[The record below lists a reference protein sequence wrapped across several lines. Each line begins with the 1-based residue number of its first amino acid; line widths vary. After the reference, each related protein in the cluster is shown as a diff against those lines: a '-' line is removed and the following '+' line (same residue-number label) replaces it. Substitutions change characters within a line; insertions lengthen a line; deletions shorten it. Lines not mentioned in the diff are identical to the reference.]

1 MEIRPVDNTAR
12 IVEATNHHERE
23 HPQKRQQPRKKERIA
38 GGPIYKPN
46 GTVEEEPPPR
56 IDVLV

>member
-23 HPQKRQQPRKKERIA
+23 HPQKRQQPRKKELISILHKTYNHLIGRKR
-38 GGPIYKPN
+38 P
-46 GTVEEEPPPR
+46 
-56 IDVLV
+56 DH